1 MRAVR
6 RPTWTDRTSSRGRGT
21 RVCSSRGAL
30 WWCFRGLRMLERSLV
45 AMTSSLPRCRAAC
58 AIFRQLF
65 MAVLWLLRGPARGV
79 AALGAVWAPFD
90 AWSGALLS
98 GAARRLFSPAAGR
111 GSGVELT
118 GGTGARVDGSS
129 SASGPGSVTE
139 RTGGWSGCG
148 TQFFRLLPLAVSK
161 NPLADM
167 AYFTGGS
174 K

>member
-1 MRAVR
+1 MVVLPRLAER
-6 RPTWTDRTSSRGRGT
+6 ER
-21 RVCSSRGAL
+21 
-30 WWCFRGLRMLERSLV
+30 ERSLV
-45 AMTSSLPRCRAAC
+45 GNDELTAAVSSGVRDLSAAVHGRLV
-58 AIFRQLF
+58 AFYV
-65 MAVLWLLRGPARGV
+65 VLHAGLLLLLA
-79 AALGAVWAPFD
+79 AVWALFD

-139 RTGGWSGCG
+139 RTGGGSGCG